1 MTTILW
7 RQSITN
13 FLVGQI
19 QLTYS
24 QKSMKWHC
32 DLTRP
37 KSAQAQ
43 FIKPFAL
50 NKHYEIA
57 SIIVLNALLIRYF
70 LFIMSE
76 CLMPPR
82 LSFLSPHGM
91 EERTCWRWDNLS
103 YHKGKITEKNSYD
116 KLMLPGMRLYW
127 PCVFCHHDNKK
138 KEGINLVRQF
148 SELTKLQ
155 LSMDPSP
162 NKKVQ
167 HSLNS

>member
-1 MTTILW
+1 METIYNKLPCRSDSINLQPKEHEMTLWFNKTKVCPSSVHKTIC
-7 RQSITN
+7 
-13 FLVGQI
+13 
-19 QLTYS
+19 S
-24 QKSMKWHC
+24 QC
-32 DLTRP
+32 FY
-37 KSAQAQ
+37 QQ
-43 FIKPFAL
+43 
-50 NKHYEIA
+50 HYEIA

-91 EERTCWRWDNLS
+91 EESTCWRWDNLS